1 MGEKGLQ
8 LTDNFYNFEPMTRS
22 RRWNNGTILLI
33 STLVL
38 MVLGGLSA
46 IFISPPV
53 YMFPEYLL
61 TDPFLQFPTET
72 TVKVVWFTPFPGIEH
87 RVIYGQ
93 NLERQVS
100 ATTTKLTRTRE
111 DKLSHL
117 GENILEK
124 PGDFPVLRDI
134 WRHEGEIT
142 GLNSGEKLPYE
153 VLSIQDNR
161 QELRSDR
168 FLLAP
173 SPQPGTPLKIL
184 LTSDHQLKPMT
195 AANIQKV
202 AETVG
207 SVDAIF
213 LAGDLVNIPD
223 RASEWFDDRRGNA
236 FFPVLQGRANYTLE
250 KDGKATIYTGAAL
263 IQNVPL
269 FPALGNHEIMG
280 KWSEEQGLNTQFD
293 GSYPRRVAESDYER
307 EADKINPSGD
317 PNIKEAWIKDH
328 SFNSD
333 TYEQIFSLPES
344 PGNGRYY
351 AVTFG
356 DIRLVVPQ
364 ITNMWRSP
372 NLSANTQGRFR
383 ERDRDL
389 NQPQNWGYGQHIF
402 EPITPGSP
410 QYNWLKS
417 ELNSPE
423 FQQAK
428 YKIVM
433 FHHPPHSLGENI
445 VPAYTDPVEIIDKD
459 RMGNPLVIRYEYPQA
474 KDYLIRDVIPLLE
487 EAKVDLVLYGHSH
500 LWNRF
505 ISPKGMNFLETSNV
519 GNTYGAYIGKSR
531 RYVPPAY
538 QPEYLPVGDPNG
550 LDPIIPTLAPL
561 QDDQPLPY
569 IASNDLTVFSLLDT
583 EKGTISSYLFDTR
596 NPESEVVKFDEFL
609 VHRH

>member
-1 MGEKGLQ
+1 MARKVQ
-8 LTDNFYNFEPMTRS
+8 
-22 RRWNNGTILLI
+22 WNNGIILLI

-38 MVLGGLSA
+38 IAFGWISGL
-46 IFISPPV
+46 FISPQFS
-53 YMFPEYLL
+53 MFPDYLL

-87 RVIYGQ
+87 RVIYGK
-93 NLERQVS
+93 NLERQVQ

-111 DKLSHL
+111 DKLSHVDEMVL
-117 GENILEK
+117 GEPPE
-124 PGDFPVLRDI
+124 FPVFREI

-142 GLNSGEKLPYE
+142 GLMPGEKLPYE
-153 VLSIQDNR
+153 VLSIHDNR

-168 FLLAP
+168 FTLAP
-173 SPQPGTPLKIL
+173 TPPPGTPLKIL
-184 LTSDHQLKPMT
+184 LTSDHQHKPMT

-202 AETVG
+202 GETVG
-207 SVDAIF
+207 GVDAIF
-213 LAGDLVNIPD
+213 FAGDLVDIAD

-236 FFPVLQGRANYTLE
+236 FFPVLQGRANYDLE
-250 KDGKATIYTGAAL
+250 KNGTTTTYTGAAL
-263 IQNVPL
+263 IQNAPL

-280 KWSEEQGLNTQFD
+280 QWSEEQGLNDQFN
-293 GSYPRRVAESDYER
+293 GSYPRVVAQADYER
-307 EADKINPSGD
+307 QADWINPSGD
-317 PNIKEAWIKDH
+317 EKIKNTWIKDH

-333 TYEQIFSLPES
+333 TYEQIFSLPNS

-389 NQPQNWGYGQHIF
+389 NQPENWGYGQHIF

-410 QYNWLKS
+410 QYEWLKA

-445 VPAYTDPVEIIDKD
+445 VPAYTDPVQIVD
-459 RMGNPLVIRYEYPQA
+459 RDSAGNPLVIRYEYPKEQ
-474 KDYLIRDVIPLLE
+474 DHIIRDVIPLLE

-505 ISPKGMNFLETSNV
+505 TSPTGIHFLETSNV
-519 GNTYGAYIGKSR
+519 GNTYGAYLKMEQSR
-531 RYVPPAY
+531 RYVPPGY
-538 QPEYLPVGDPNG
+538 QPEYAPVGDPNG
-550 LDPIIPTLAPL
+550 LDPIIPNLAPL
-561 QDDQPLPY
+561 RDKNQALPY
-569 IASNDLTVFSLLDT
+569 VASNDLTVFSVLDT
-583 EKGTISSYLFDTR
+583 GTGTVSSYIFDTR
-596 NPESEVVKFDEFL
+596 NPESEGVKFDEFTIL
-609 VHRH
+609 NMTASP